1 MSGFHAILLDDIVLV
16 VEHIVSIE
24 PVHETRGG
32 RPVNVKRSDGSV
44 GPNVIGSTVT
54 MSPGNVIQFARHT
67 PDEIGRQLAE
77 ALGGDEAAS

>member
-1 MSGFHAILLDDIVLV
+1 MSGFHAILLDDVVLV

-32 RPVNVKRSDGSV
+32 RPVLYGGAPRVVGSM
-44 GPNVIGSTVT
+44 VT

-67 PDEIGRQLAE
+67 PDFLGAQLAA
-77 ALGGDEAAS
+77 ALGGDEAVS